1 MKHTPTGTGSDPEK
15 WQLREM
21 NEALLLSSIRQHEMT
36 EQAERAAAALHESEE
51 RLNGELAATR
61 VLQDISTRLIQG
73 GDIHELHERILDAAM
88 AIMGSTMAS
97 LQNLDEDQNALRLLA
112 FRGFDPEFGR
122 TFELVR
128 RDAGTSGS
136 VAWRIGCRVIV
147 PDVETCDFI
156 VGTAALEHLRRAGIR
171 AVQSTPLISRSGSFL
186 GMISTHWRQPHQPSD
201 RDLHLFDILARQVAD
216 LIEQK
221 LAEEALRSSE
231 ARLLREAAARVLLN
245 QLSSRLWRMPGMRDG
260 LEQVLDAILELLGAE
275 KGCVQL
281 FDAERRVLRI
291 AAHRG
296 FDQEFLDF
304 FREVSLQDDSAC
316 GRALRTGE
324 RVLIED
330 TEADPAYAPH
340 LSITTAAGFRALQST
355 PLIGRDGTILGV
367 LSTHFRCVQRF
378 SGQKFRWLDLF
389 VRQATDFIERN
400 LVEEGQRDSERH
412 KDEFLAILAHELRNP
427 LGPIR
432 NAAHYLRL
440 KEVSPDL
447 SPPLEMI
454 ERQVRH
460 MVRLID
466 DLLDVSRISRG
477 ALELRLEQVRLTEV
491 VEAAIDACS
500 MEIHE
505 RRHKL
510 HVNLPE
516 HVVLL
521 RGDRARLIQV
531 LCNLLTNAAK
541 FTSPGGVI
549 ELVATATGGTLV
561 LRVIDNG
568 MGIPPDKLNAIFELF
583 TQVDRSLER
592 QGGLGIGLTLVRQLI
607 ELHGGSINAKSDGI
621 GRGSEFILTLP
632 ITAADAASAGIS
644 ASPAPVMSSKSR
656 RILVA
661 DDNHDAAKSLTLLLR
676 QGGHEVY
683 IAFDGTEAVVS
694 AQDCRPEVMILDIG
708 MPGMNGYDVA
718 RRIREQ
724 PWAKGVCLVALTGWG
739 QEVDRHRAREAG
751 FDAHL
756 VKPVD
761 LDAINALLAT
771 L

>member
-1 MKHTPTGTGSDPEK
+1 MKHPTTGTGSDPEK

-36 EQAERAAAALHESEE
+36 EQAERAVAALHASEE
-51 RLNGELAATR
+51 QLGGELAATR

-73 GDIHELHERILDAAM
+73 GDLHALHEGILDAAI
-88 AIMGSTMAS
+88 AIMGSDMAS
-97 LQNLDEDQNALRLLA
+97 LQNLDEGQDALRMLA
-112 FRGFDPEFGR
+112 FRGCDPEFGKI
-122 TFELVR
+122 FELNR
-128 RDAGTSGS
+128 RDAGTSCS
-136 VAWRIGCRVIV
+136 VAWGIGRRVIV
-147 PDVETCDFI
+147 PDVENCDFI
-156 VGTAALEHLRRAGIR
+156 TGTPSLEAHRRTGIR

-186 GMISTHWRQPHQPSD
+186 GMISTYWRQPHQPSD
-201 RDLHLFDILARQVAD
+201 RDLHLFDILTRQVAD

-221 LAEEALRSSE
+221 VAEEALRGSE
-231 ARLLREAAARVLLN
+231 ARLSVEAATLVLLN
-245 QLSSRLWRMPGMRDG
+245 ELSSRLWRMPSMRDG
-260 LEQVLDAILELLGAE
+260 LDQVLEATLKLLGAE
-275 KGCVQL
+275 KGYVQR
-281 FDAERRVLRI
+281 FDAEHRVLRI
-291 AAHRG
+291 VSHRG
-296 FDQEFLDF
+296 FDQEFLDLF
-304 FREVSLQDDSAC
+304 SEVSQQDDSAC

-330 TEADPAYAPH
+330 TEADPAYASY
-340 LSITTAAGFRALQST
+340 LSITTAAGFRAVLAT

-367 LSTHFRCVQRF
+367 LSTHFRSVQTF
-378 SGQKFRWLDLF
+378 TGQEFRWLDLYG
-389 VRQATDFIERN
+389 RQATDFIERK
-400 LVEEGQRDSERH
+400 LVEDRQSDAERH

-447 SPPLEMI
+447 GPPLEMI

-477 ALELRLEQVRLTEV
+477 ALELRPDLVRFAEV
-491 VEAAIDACS
+491 IEAAVDACS
-500 MEIHE
+500 TQIHE
-505 RRHKL
+505 RRHTL
-510 HVNLPE
+510 HVNLPR
-516 HVVLL
+516 HAVLV
-521 RGDRARLIQV
+521 RGDRARLIQI

-549 ELVATATGGTLV
+549 ELNATITGGTLV

-568 MGIPPDKLNAIFELF
+568 MGIPPGKIDAIFELF

-592 QGGLGIGLTLVRQLI
+592 QGGLGIGLTLVRQLV
-607 ELHGGSINAKSDGI
+607 ELHGGSITARSDGA
-621 GRGSEFILTLP
+621 GRGSEFVLTLP
-632 ITAADAASAGIS
+632 VVAGAAESVRVAASA
-644 ASPAPVMSSKSR
+644 ACERSSKSR

-661 DDNHDAAKSLTLLLR
+661 DDNRDAAESLSLLLR
-676 QGGHEVY
+676 QSGHEVY
-683 IAFDGTEAVVS
+683 TAFDGTEAVVL
-694 AQDCRPEVMILDIG
+694 AQERRPEVMILDIE
-708 MPGMNGYDVA
+708 MPKTNGYIVA

-724 PWAKGVCLVALTGWG
+724 AWAKDVCLVALTGCG
-739 QEVDRHRAREAG
+739 QEVDRNRARESG
-751 FDAHL
+751 FDTHL